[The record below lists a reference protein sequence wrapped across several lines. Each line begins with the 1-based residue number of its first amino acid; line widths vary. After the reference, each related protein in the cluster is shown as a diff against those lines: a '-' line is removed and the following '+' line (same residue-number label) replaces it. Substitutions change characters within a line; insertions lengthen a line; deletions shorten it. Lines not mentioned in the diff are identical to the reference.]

1 MGCCRAMDHLS
12 PERRSWLMS
21 RVGSRNTRPEKAVR
35 TLLHALGYRFRVNYK
50 ALPGTPDIVFT
61 KRKKVVFVHG
71 CFWHGHIGCRYAR
84 LPKTRTEFWAEKM
97 RRNRER
103 DDQVFATL
111 KSQGWSILVVWQC
124 ELDDSVLTKRL
135 VAFLGECRV

>member
-1 MGCCRAMDHLS
+1 MDHLS